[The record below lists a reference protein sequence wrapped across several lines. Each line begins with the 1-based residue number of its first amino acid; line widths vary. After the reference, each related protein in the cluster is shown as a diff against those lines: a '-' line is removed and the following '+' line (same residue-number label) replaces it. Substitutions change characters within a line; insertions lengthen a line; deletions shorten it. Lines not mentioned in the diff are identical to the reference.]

1 MARLAT
7 FVSLACLY
15 ATAAA
20 AQVANDDAA
29 ICRNTVGEPAIA
41 ACGRLIFAGKLNPRE
56 LAVMHNRRGFE
67 LERKGDDEGA
77 LKDYNE
83 ALRLDLKFALVF
95 VNRAAIF
102 RKKADL
108 DAAIADYTNAIRLN
122 PKLLPAFNGRGVVF
136 NDKREHDQAIA
147 DFSEAIRLDPRF
159 ALAYVN
165 RGFAYRAKGDF
176 DHAIADYD
184 EAIRIDPKPAGYY
197 LNRGLAWR
205 GKGDIERA
213 ITDFTDA
220 IRINGN
226 FALAYRERG
235 YAYAAKDDKDSAI
248 ADLSAAIRLNSN
260 NAPAYIARSRAYA
273 SKGDY
278 AQSVADAEL
287 AIALNPNSAPAHN
300 LRGFA
305 LKQIGDLEHAM
316 PEFDEAIRLAPNL
329 ASAYAN
335 RGDAYRRK
343 GDTDRAIADLNTSI
357 RLDARQTQAYTNR
370 GLAYQATGKLDLARA
385 DFTTATGRPQSRSIA
400 AKDAVETAR
409 ARLTALGPSAPQP
422 ADIGKPATGLVLG
435 EKRVALVIGNSAY
448 RSVPALPNASRDAG
462 AVAAA
467 LRGVG
472 FQTVDLAADLPKE
485 KLIAAL
491 HSFARL
497 AEQADWALIYYAGHG
512 MEIGGLNYL
521 IPTDA
526 KLETDRDVQFEALPL
541 DQVLATVEPARKLR
555 IVLLDAC
562 RENPFA
568 SQMRRTIATR
578 SVGRGLAR
586 VEPEGGT
593 LVGFAAKHGEVA
605 LDGDGN
611 NSPFATA
618 FVKRV
623 GVPGVEISK
632 LFRLIRDD
640 VLGATGGKQEPF
652 VYGSL
657 PGDDFYF
664 SPPIVENRR

>member
-1 MARLAT
+1 MGRLGS
-7 FVSLACLY
+7 FISLLCLC
-15 ATAAA
+15 TSVAA
-20 AQVANDDAA
+20 AQVPTDDLTA
-29 ICRNTVGEPAIA
+29 CRSSNGEAAIA
-41 ACGRLIFAGKLNPRE
+41 ACGRVIFAGKLRDRD
-56 LAVMHNRRGFE
+56 LAIIYNRRGLE
-67 LERKGDDEGA
+67 LERRGDEDGA

-83 ALRLDLKFALVF
+83 ALRLDPKFALVL
-95 VNRAAIF
+95 VNRALIF

-108 DAAIADYTNAIRLN
+108 DAAIADYSSAIRLN
-122 PKLLPAFNGRGVVF
+122 PKLTAAYNGRGVIF
-136 NDKREHDQAIA
+136 NDKREYDQAIA
-147 DFSEAIRLDPRF
+147 DFNEAIRLDPRM
-159 ALAYVN
+159 ALAYAN
-165 RGFAYRAKGDF
+165 RALAYRAKGDF

-184 EAIRIDPKPAGYY
+184 EAIRIDPRPTGYY
-197 LNRGLAWR
+197 VNRGLAWR
-205 GKGDIERA
+205 GKGDLDHA
-213 ITDFTDA
+213 IADFTDA

-235 YAYAAKDDKDSAI
+235 YAYAVKNDMDLAI
-248 ADLSAAIRLNSN
+248 ADLGAAIRLNPN
-260 NAPAYIARSRAYA
+260 NAPAYTARSRAHA
-273 SKGDY
+273 AKGDY
-278 AQSVADAEL
+278 QQAVADADQ
-287 AIALNPNSAPAHN
+287 AIAFNPNSAPAHN

-305 LKQIGDLEHAM
+305 LKQMGDLDRAI

-335 RGDAYRRK
+335 RGDGYRRK
-343 GDTDRAIADLNTSI
+343 GDLDRAIADLNASI
-357 RLDARQTQAYTNR
+357 RLDSRQTQAFTNR
-370 GLAYQATGKLDLARA
+370 GLAYQTMGNLDLARA
-385 DFTTATGRPQSRSIA
+385 DFSTATGQPQSRSIA

-409 ARLTALGPSAPQP
+409 ARLAALSQATPQP
-422 ADIGKPATGLVLG
+422 TDIGKSGTGVVSG

-448 RSVPALPNASRDAG
+448 RSVPALPNAGRDAN
-462 AVAAA
+462 AIATA
-467 LRGVG
+467 LRSVG
-472 FQTVDLAADLPKE
+472 FQTVDLEADLSRE
-485 KLIAAL
+485 KLVDAL

-512 MEIGGLNYL
+512 IEIGGVNYL
-521 IPTDA
+521 IPVDA
-526 KLETDRDVQFEALPL
+526 RLETDRDVQFEALPL
-541 DQVLATVEPARKLR
+541 DQVLATVEPAKKLR

-568 SQMRRTIATR
+568 SQMRRTVATR
-578 SVGRGLAR
+578 SIGRGLAR

-618 FVKRV
+618 FIKRV
-623 GVPGVEISK
+623 AVPGVEISK

-664 SPPIVENRR
+664 NPPVADHR